1 MTDNEDERLSK
12 REPLSVARR
21 NREADDR
28 TTTENRGLEDREATE
43 KREISDDERL
53 EMFRMQLFN
62 DVLPDIPPIKG
73 YHICWLTTTN
83 PRDSIQKRMRLGYE
97 PVKPDDVPGAGLEYA
112 TLKTGEHAG
121 LIGVNEMVAFKL
133 PDSLYQMYM
142 AEAHYH
148 DPLRQEEGIVS
159 MLDGYQEQAD
169 RDGGKII
176 EDEGFRAMREA
187 APRLT
192 AFR

>member
-28 TTTENRGLEDREATE
+28 NTTENRGLEDREATE
-43 KREISDDERL
+43 KREISDEERL

-97 PVKPDDVPGAGLEYA
+97 PVKPEDVPGAGLEYA

-133 PDSLYQMYM
+133 PESLYQMYM

-148 DPLRQEEGIVS
+148 DPRRQEEGI
-159 MLDGYQEQAD
+159 MAQLDGYHNQAEQ
-169 RDGGKII
+169 DGGAIV

-187 APRLT
+187 APRLVP
-192 AFR
+192 FR